1 MQKPSLGWQSWS
13 PPFPK
18 WHGFPRWDYA
28 PINAR
33 SYKLPRL
40 NPSTPIPA
48 IRYWCSWYAY
58 GWNIDHKKISETLK
72 IIKKHRLPF
81 THIIIDD
88 GWTTWG
94 DWLTPN
100 PARFPHFAT
109 TISQIRAH
117 HLQVGLWFAPF
128 LASKKSQL
136 FKQHPDWFVR
146 YRGQY
151 IQGLKTMPIWEWF
164 LPQQYLLDFKLPQ
177 VKKYIKDFIDYAV
190 KNWGV
195 TLLKLDFLYAP
206 YFDPHHN
213 NDKIAHNQITWLFRY
228 IKKNYPSVQTIACGA
243 PFAPTIGLAN
253 IIRISKDTALPPELP
268 YFLNRII
275 YAVRVKML
283 AHKLGALDKTQSV
296 HFDPDVRKFSLDN
309 HKTSPIWDTIP
320 SNIQGVGDDLINL
333 SLTTLK
339 HLKQW
344 LAARPIARTKQ
355 PIV

>member
-177 VKKYIKDFIDYAV
+177 VKKYIKDFMDYAV
-190 KNWGV
+190 KNRSV
-195 TLLKLDFLYAP
+195 TLLKLDFLSAP

-253 IIRISKDTALPPELP
+253 IIRISKDTALPPEFP
-268 YFLNRII
+268 HFLNKIV
-275 YAVRVKML
+275 YTLRVKML
-283 AHKLGALDKTQSV
+283 HHKITATNQLIRLSQDLDVRLFALDTLST
-296 HFDPDVRKFSLDN
+296 R
-309 HKTSPIWDTIP
+309 TIWNSIST
-320 SNIQGVGDDLINL
+320 NILGVGDKLKKLLSSHVINL
-333 SLTTLK
+333 KT
-339 HLKQW
+339 W
-344 LAARPIARTKQ
+344 LSTKT
-355 PIV
+355 IDS